1 MADDLEN
8 NLGTGPDTT
17 WASYEKFGRK
27 VMLLYHKLKD
37 GCSNEMTGSDTYRLF
52 FLLEGNVRL
61 KIDNGSDYLLGNGEF
76 TLLPPGCSIVCSA
89 LARSGCVIINCNR
102 IKIASNVSFWEEL
115 KNDAG
120 KEITPCRQLP
130 IRGRFLKVLR
140 DFEYYPVSENMYLSL
155 YDILFIYMR
164 ILYSK
169 EELLS
174 FFRPMLC
181 RGEKRE

>member
-1 MADDLEN
+1 M
-8 NLGTGPDTT
+8 
-17 WASYEKFGRK
+17 K
-27 VMLLYHKLKD
+27 V
-37 GCSNEMTGSDTYRLF
+37 
-52 FLLEGNVRL
+52 
-61 KIDNGSDYLLGNGEF
+61 DNGSDYLLGNGEF
-76 TLLPPGCSIVCSA
+76 TLLPSGCLIVCSA

-115 KNDAG
+115 KKDAG

-140 DFEYYPVSENMYLSL
+140 DFEYYPVSENMYPSL

-174 FFRPMLC
+174 FFRPMLLEE
-181 RGEKRE
+181 RSENRRE